1 MKVQPPMVTSVKSKI
16 VLTFEAPK
24 EAVPVGTVAGVQ
36 FEAAPKLFEPGLDAH
51 VASCAAAGNAEHP
64 ISAVVTSKVWRR
76 RPKRARAP
84 ARMTHDA
91 LSGGAIDSIFNG
103 KHLGG
108 RTNGKSDAGVL
119 SV

>member
-1 MKVQPPMVTSVKSKI
+1 MVTSVKRKI

-24 EAVPVGTVAGVQ
+24 EAVPVGTAAGVQ
-36 FEAAPKLFEPGLDAH
+36 FEAVPKLFEPGLDCH

-64 ISAVVTSKVWRR
+64 ISAVVAIKVLRSPAKPTR
-76 RPKRARAP
+76 VP

-108 RTNGKSDAGVL
+108 RMNGKSDAGVL